1 MLRLISEDVKQ
12 EDDTGLKWKWKKKI
26 NDNILKCDKASYT
39 YGIVFPIYRPLGD
52 FNTGCLISQPR
63 LQKKMWHVWEKNSI
77 MKWENNL
84 ILTALSD
91 WS

>member
-39 YGIVFPIYRPLGD
+39 YGIVFPIYRPLGY

-63 LQKKMWHVWEKNSI
+63 LQKRCGMCEKRI
-77 MKWENNL
+77 V
-84 ILTALSD
+84 
-91 WS
+91 

>member
-1 MLRLISEDVKQ
+1 MLSKKMTQALNEN
-12 EDDTGLKWKWKKKI
+12 EKKKI

-63 LQKKMWHVWEKNSI
+63 LQKRCGMCEKRI
-77 MKWENNL
+77 V
-84 ILTALSD
+84 
-91 WS
+91 

>member
-1 MLRLISEDVKQ
+1 M
-12 EDDTGLKWKWKKKI
+12 KKKQI

-63 LQKKMWHVWEKNSI
+63 LQKRCGMCEKRI
-77 MKWENNL
+77 V
-84 ILTALSD
+84 
-91 WS
+91 

>member
-1 MLRLISEDVKQ
+1 MLSKKMTQPLNENEKKQ
-12 EDDTGLKWKWKKKI
+12 I

-63 LQKKMWHVWEKNSI
+63 LQKRCGMCEKRI
-77 MKWENNL
+77 V
-84 ILTALSD
+84 
-91 WS
+91 